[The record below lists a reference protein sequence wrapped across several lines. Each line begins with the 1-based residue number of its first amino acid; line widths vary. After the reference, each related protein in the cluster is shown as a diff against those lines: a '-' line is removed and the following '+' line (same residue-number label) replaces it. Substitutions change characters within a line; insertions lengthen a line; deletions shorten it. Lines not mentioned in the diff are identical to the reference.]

1 MFLALG
7 CARVAEEFH
16 WKKTWSLCSQAA
28 KIHYITQQYIHAINT
43 LFFFFALIHP
53 YLPQQ
58 ITELRAQ
65 IHAAIK
71 NDRNFSQIIKICHV
85 VTTFIFSIYFSPFCA
100 LLYALQGPQG
110 MGRGYCFEKYKGF
123 LIKGYKINLLH
134 RAWKHIIW
142 QLYFT
147 EQTQHTWPNSSCW
160 SPDPGHLFSRLGHLF
175 CNQRMWIW

>member
-1 MFLALG
+1 MTLDVPGFRM
-7 CARVAEEFH
+7 CQQDVPVRVVKEFH
-16 WKKTWSLCSQAA
+16 WNKAWSLCSQAA
-28 KIHYITQQYIHAINT
+28 KKPLYYSAVYSCYKYT
-43 LFFFFALIHP
+43 FFFALIHP

-110 MGRGYCFEKYKGF
+110 RQRGYCFEKYKGF

-134 RAWKHIIW
+134 RAWKHII
-142 QLYFT
+142 
-147 EQTQHTWPNSSCW
+147 
-160 SPDPGHLFSRLGHLF
+160 
-175 CNQRMWIW
+175 

>member
-7 CARVAEEFH
+7 CARAAEEFH
-16 WKKTWSLCSQAA
+16 WKTWSLCSQAA
-28 KIHYITQQYIHAINT
+28 KPHYITQQYIHTINT
-43 LFFFFALIHP
+43 LFFFALIHP